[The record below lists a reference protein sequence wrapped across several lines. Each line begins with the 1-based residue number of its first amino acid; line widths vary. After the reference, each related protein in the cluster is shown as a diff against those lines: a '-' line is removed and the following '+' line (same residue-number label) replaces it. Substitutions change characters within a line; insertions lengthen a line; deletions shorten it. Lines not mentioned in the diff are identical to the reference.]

1 VEQSPAA
8 VEVRKDE
15 TTHLY
20 EALIDGRVV
29 GNLAYETTGGR
40 VTLTHSYVDPDQRHR
55 GIASAL
61 AHYAL
66 EDVSQSPTKIGIYC
80 GFVADYVQDHPEWND
95 TVDISRS
102 AFIATRT
109 ARDVTSGRLRAERPA
124 RHRRTR
130 AHRRSDPHL
139 AILVCRG
146 ADLLVERQP
155 LTSSGRTFGW
165 RSA

>member
-40 VTLTHSYVDPDQRHR
+40 VILTHSYVDPDQRHR

-109 ARDVTSGRLRAERPA
+109 ARDVTSGR
-124 RHRRTR
+124 
-130 AHRRSDPHL
+130 
-139 AILVCRG
+139 
-146 ADLLVERQP
+146 
-155 LTSSGRTFGW
+155 
-165 RSA
+165 